1 MKEERSWS
9 TLSKLGL
16 AAAGAAVLLIAVIL
30 PAEYGIDPT
39 GFGRL
44 AGISS
49 LSEKAPAPARDF
61 GQTMVFNIEE
71 YDPTAEQIEQSIR
84 GLIHLEEKPFLTET
98 IDLKIED
105 FGEIEHKFIMP
116 ADTTLLYSWEVLDAK
131 GDGVYFEF
139 HGHPSSADA
148 PNYPE
153 GFEQAYS
160 KGEGTTQSGSFT
172 TPFPGYHGWYLM
184 NLEEGPITIRL
195 QVSGYWQEHKEMYR
209 AVDGKV
215 LKVVEF

>member
-1 MKEERSWS
+1 MVYPIKTWP
-9 TLSKLGL
+9 GCG
-16 AAAGAAVLLIAVIL
+16 GAAVLLIAVIL

-105 FGEIEHKFIMP
+105 FGKSNTSLSCQQTPPYF
-116 ADTTLLYSWEVLDAK
+116 TLGRCWTPKAMGFTLNFTVI
-131 GDGVYFEF
+131 
-139 HGHPSSADA
+139 HPV
-148 PNYPE
+148 P
-153 GFEQAYS
+153 
-160 KGEGTTQSGSFT
+160 
-172 TPFPGYHGWYLM
+172 M
-184 NLEEGPITIRL
+184 RRTI
-195 QVSGYWQEHKEMYR
+195 Q
-209 AVDGKV
+209 KV
-215 LKVVEF
+215 LNKPTVRVKALRKVDRSPLLSWLPRLVPHES